1 MENQKSFYVTLESDL
16 IFNNNF
22 NSTVKILYAVVC
34 FYSNNENGFCYLT
47 YKQLSEIM
55 KITERQIY
63 RAVSELKKYNFITV
77 VKKYNR
83 SYLMPTINKFVELR
97 NNEPDKFNEIFN
109 YDWLNHQEI

>member
-22 NSTVKILYAVVC
+22 NSTVKILYAVIC

-47 YKQLSEIM
+47 YKQLAKIM

-63 RAVSELKKYNFITV
+63 RSVLELKKHNFINV
-77 VKKYNR
+77 IKKHNR
-83 SYLMPTINKFVELR
+83 SYLMPTINQFVELR
-97 NNEPDKFNEIFN
+97 NKEPEKIKEIFN
-109 YDWLNHQEI
+109 YDWLNNHEN